1 MPFSNLPKDANALY
15 EKVYD
20 ASRKAG
26 DSEEVAARK
35 AWAAVKQGWKKGD
48 DDKWHKKAIYQE
60 QSLTIKKAYIDPKTG
75 EKRWRA
81 DTSNTS
87 NDLAGDN
94 MTLSLFADF
103 VQRINDDELAPD
115 EYRSEFWEGGMPYL
129 SVSHYTDLNG
139 DAVPG
144 VVDAVYVDGTYLKAK
159 GRMHDN
165 TLGNAC
171 WKSLCE
177 DLEKIKKGESIDDKV
192 RISIGFL
199 DYGHVHKS
207 NGYIF
212 DRQSLDD
219 ICPECLKEIILGEY
233 AGRAFNKGLLVHLA
247 MTRVPMNRDTTI
259 DPDLEV
265 TRSMTTRKQDAA
277 SIIGEELAEE
287 LDEKAKLVGKSE
299 ALIIKSEED
308 EQPLIEEAKTKKED
322 EEASDEMEDD
332 DEMEEDGEY
341 KDKKKKMKSNVDLSS
356 VMSAIEELR
365 SAVSTPV
372 VPDKP
377 AHILDEHFEEFK
389 SRFDEVYS
397 SDLPADE
404 KLRLIQEPFN
414 YLGGQLVATMK
425 SSAKKEEVVVKSDE
439 GGADIVKALTD
450 ALQPLMQKLDLVLQN
465 NTPITQSTIPPR
477 RSVNPASLQT
487 LSTVE
492 RKQTFTADE
501 IAKRS
506 VGLPY

>member
-1 MPFSNLPKDANALY
+1 MQDT
-15 EKVYD
+15 
-20 ASRKAG
+20 KA
-26 DSEEVAARK
+26 V
-35 AWAAVKQGWKKGD
+35 
-48 DDKWHKKAIYQE
+48 YQE
-60 QSLTIKKAYIDPKTG
+60 QYLTIKKAYIDPKTG

-159 GRMHDN
+159 GRMNDN
-165 TLGNAC
+165 KLGNAC

-177 DLEKIKKGESIDDKV
+177 DLEKIKKGESLDNKV
-192 RISIGFL
+192 RVSIGFL

-212 DRQSLDD
+212 TRNSLED
-219 ICPECLKEIILGEY
+219 ICPECLKEIVKGEY

-265 TRSMTTRKQDAA
+265 TRSMTTRKEDAA
-277 SIIGEELAEE
+277 SIIGEELADE

-299 ALIIKSEED
+299 ALIVKSEED
-308 EQPLIEEAKTKKED
+308 VVEEIVEKAED
-322 EEASDEMEDD
+322 KCPECGATMQDGKCPNCDGED
-332 DEMEEDGEY
+332 DEMEEEGCGS
-341 KDKKKKMKSNVDLSS
+341 KKKMKSEVDLSA
-356 VMSAIEELR
+356 VMLAIEELR
-365 SAVSTPV
+365 SAVSTPAPV
-372 VPDKP
+372 IEEKP
-377 AHILDEHFEEFK
+377 AHILDESFNEFK

-397 SDLPADE
+397 SDYPAEE

-414 YLGGQLVATMK
+414 YLGSQLVSTMK

-465 NTPITQSTIPPR
+465 NTPVTPSVVPPR
-477 RSVNPASLQT
+477 RSVNPASLQQ
-487 LSTVE
+487 LSNVE
-492 RKQTFTADE
+492 RKQSFTPE
-501 IAKRS
+501 ELAKKS